1 MEDGMKVMVE
11 VHDKVT
17 SVDLVDGLMRAR
29 LAEIH
34 NNLEE
39 WNGEPDIQAACKT
52 LLDWMGNPHAQD

>member
-1 MEDGMKVMVE
+1 MKVQVE

-17 SVDLVDGLMRAR
+17 SVDLVDRLMRAR

-39 WNGEPDIQAACKT
+39 WNSEPDIQAACKT
-52 LLDWMGNPHAQD
+52 LLDWMVNPHAQD

>member
-1 MEDGMKVMVE
+1 MKVQVE

-17 SVDLVDGLMRAR
+17 SVDLVDRLMRAR

-34 NNLEE
+34 NDLLMCDS
-39 WNGEPDIQAACKT
+39 EPDIRAACTT

>member
-1 MEDGMKVMVE
+1 MKVQVE

-34 NNLEE
+34 NDLGQ
-39 WNGEPDIQAACKT
+39 WDGEPDIRAACKT
-52 LLDWMGNPHAQD
+52 LLDWMGNPISD